1 MLLRGAAAEIKR
13 PSVTPQTAPH
23 KHSNQP
29 PFCMFQSLVP
39 IILCVLPEATMSAK
53 PCCVSRLSSDV
64 CGDFIVANIEDEYSA
79 SLVGSVKSQYTVAV
93 DSTSFYLFSYFH
105 F

>member
-1 MLLRGAAAEIKR
+1 
-13 PSVTPQTAPH
+13 
-23 KHSNQP
+23 
-29 PFCMFQSLVP
+29 MFQSLVP

-79 SLVGSVKSQYTVAV
+79 FTLVGIQWKLQYTVAV
-93 DSTSFYLFSYFH
+93 DKTSFYLFSYFSFSTKSVCCPLTCGRLTDCSSH
-105 F
+105 T